1 MLEQVPK
8 KTRSASDRAPRED
21 ALTARAFQEEKVPVE
36 LKGCGHLLIKQILK
50 DNEEYDLESHFP

>member
-8 KTRSASDRAPRED
+8 KTRSASDRALGED
-21 ALTARAFQEEKVPVE
+21 AHSVRAFQEGKVPVE

-50 DNEEYDLESHFP
+50 DNECNLESHFP